1 MGSAEVKAR
10 RWRLVVVGLTAGVLS
25 GLLGVGGGIIIVPG
39 LVWAAGIDRHLATG
53 TSLLAILPIA
63 IVGTATYELAPGGA
77 FDLEASAVLVAG
89 SLVGAVLGTRINARV
104 SARALRVGLALIGV
118 VFGARLVIPFGFGA
132 GAETLPLD
140 AATLVLLVVL
150 GVAGGILAGLL
161 GVGGSMIMIAVM
173 VLVLG
178 TSQVL
183 AQGVA
188 LAAVIPTV
196 IVAAW
201 LHHRQGTLA
210 PRFGLAVGA
219 AGMLGAVPGAFAA
232 FALPTD
238 VLRTAFGAF
247 LIFVGVRMLRAE
259 RGRAPDPVREPAP
272 LDAAAREPAGPA
284 KPA

>member
-1 MGSAEVKAR
+1 VRSGDAPGR
-10 RWRLVVVGLTAGVLS
+10 RWRLAIVGVTAGVLS

-39 LVWAAGIDRHLATG
+39 LVWASGIDRHAATG

-89 SLVGAVLGTRINARV
+89 SLLGAVLGTHINARV
-104 SARALRVGLALIGV
+104 SPRALSVGLALIGV
-118 VFGARLVIPFGFGA
+118 VFGARMVIPLGFGA
-132 GAETLPLD
+132 GKDTLPLD
-140 AATLVLLVVL
+140 AATLALLVPL
-150 GVAGGILAGLL
+150 GVVGGVLAGLL

-173 VLVLG
+173 VIVLG

-196 IVAAW
+196 IVAAS

-210 PRFGLAVGA
+210 LRYGLAVGA
-219 AGMLGAVPGAFAA
+219 AGTLGAVPGALAA

-238 VLRTAFGAF
+238 ALRTAFGVF
-247 LIFVGVRMLRAE
+247 LIFVGVRSLRAE
-259 RGRAPDPVREPAP
+259 RGRPPDEVREAAP
-272 LDAAAREPAGPA
+272 
-284 KPA
+284 

>member
-1 MGSAEVKAR
+1 MSPDEVSAR
-10 RWRLVVVGLTAGVLS
+10 RWRLVVVGLSAGVLS

-89 SLVGAVLGTRINARV
+89 SLVGAVYGTHINARV
-104 SARALRVGLALIGV
+104 SARALRVGLALLGA
-118 VFGARLVIPFGFGA
+118 VFGARMVIPFGFGD

-150 GVAGGILAGLL
+150 GVVGGVLAGLL
-161 GVGGSMIMIAVM
+161 GVGGSMIMIAVI
-173 VLVLG
+173 VIVLG

-196 IVAAW
+196 IVAAL

-210 PRFGLAVGA
+210 PRLGLAVGA

-238 VLRTAFGAF
+238 LLRTAFGAF
-247 LIFVGVRMLRAE
+247 LIFFAVRVLRAE
-259 RGRAPDPVREPAP
+259 RGGSAEGEAAPAEPA
-272 LDAAAREPAGPA
+272 
-284 KPA
+284 

>member
-1 MGSAEVKAR
+1 MRSDDASAQ
-10 RWRLVVVGLTAGVLS
+10 RWRLAAVGATAGVLS

-39 LVWAAGIDRHLATG
+39 LVWAAGISRHTATG

-63 IVGTATYELAPGGA
+63 VVGTLTYALAPSGA
-77 FDLEASAVLVAG
+77 FDLEASAVLVVG
-89 SLVGAVLGTRINARV
+89 SLAGAVLGTHINARV
-104 SARALRVGLALIGV
+104 SPRALRVGLAVLGV
-118 VFGARLVIPFGFGA
+118 VFGARMVIPLGFGA
-132 GAETLPLD
+132 GADTLPLD

-196 IVAAW
+196 LVAAS
-201 LHHRQGTLA
+201 LHHRQGSLA
-210 PRFGLAVGA
+210 PRIGLAVGA
-219 AGMLGAVPGAFAA
+219 AGMLGAVPGALAA

-238 VLRTAFGAF
+238 ALRTAFGVF
-247 LIFVGVRMLRAE
+247 LIFVGVRILRAE
-259 RGRAPDPVREPAP
+259 RGRDAPASRP
-272 LDAAAREPAGPA
+272 AAAP
-284 KPA
+284 